1 MKNQYSKSLHGVFY
15 LAFYDKIHAFFAEQ
29 LFQLIINMNKKPT
42 YISLFSSAG
51 VGCYGFKTNG
61 FECVATNELLE
72 KRLKIQKYNQKCRF
86 DSGYIAGDI
95 TLPETQAKLFAEI
108 RRWNTEIDVVIAT
121 PPCQGMSV
129 ANHKKI
135 MKWQEIL
142 WSWNQSKSFGKFS
155 PSFYF

>member
-1 MKNQYSKSLHGVFY
+1 
-15 LAFYDKIHAFFAEQ
+15 
-29 LFQLIINMNKKPT
+29 
-42 YISLFSSAG
+42 
-51 VGCYGFKTNG
+51 
-61 FECVATNELLE
+61 
-72 KRLKIQKYNQKCRF
+72 RF

-155 PSFYF
+155 PSFLFLKTSKPF